1 MDLVDITVKW
11 PFKWCLVGS
20 SGSGK
25 TNFCLQIIKNA
36 LRILDEPPSKILI
49 IYKEFQPIYLEFNNH
64 IPTKIY
70 NEDEID
76 LEKETENNK
85 ENLLMICDD
94 LYFSAKIN
102 EVADHFLIKARHRN
116 TSWIVLTQSIFN
128 HSALKNISRNSTHI
142 TLFKSVRLNE
152 PHIFFS
158 QLRPKSSKVLQD
170 IYKQATETSYSYL
183 DIDLSQTCPDRLRYK
198 TDIFREVVTV
208 FVIMSN
214 TSFKTM
220 YLISQSDAKK
230 YNDKNFQLSLQN
242 KDICDGGVNVSIKPI
257 TKRRYNRKAK
267 TETDDQ
273 MKNPHLEERGNF
285 SQDTKN
291 HIDIDK
297 KVFYPSVRENKPL
310 QMYQDTHKEN
320 EPLQIYP
327 RVLRKNGYDLEQE
340 YNNSDVVDLLQD
352 TGMKDQKYESSDD
365 TTFENISND
374 DKEIAQNQ
382 SNSIN
387 RKHDYETHDSKND
400 TSPEKIS
407 NTRATR
413 LLKRKKYRKQ
423 HKIKR
428 FAPYIT
434 NNKKRTTLDQNVDK
448 TAKIDDYVKAADEPR
463 VYQDNHN
470 IQDISSPE
478 EVSRFKKIK
487 LISEPKIQAEDQW
500 SKNVKTNLNNR
511 RVQFKRKNDTVA
523 YRVNPSDIQRSL
535 LKPSDFTNLNK
546 ELSSDYLDKWKSL
559 GELKQQSFKTKRFK
573 PYRSFAVWK

>member
-1 MDLVDITVKW
+1 MELVDVTVKW

-36 LRILDEPPSKILI
+36 QRILDEPPSKILI

-94 LYFSAKIN
+94 LYFSARIN

-128 HSALKNISRNSTHI
+128 NSALKNISRNSTHI

-198 TDIFREVVTV
+198 TDIFKDVVTV
-208 FVIMSN
+208 FVIMTN

-257 TKRRYNRKAK
+257 AKRRYSRQSK

-273 MKNPHLEERGNF
+273 RKNPHLEEKSNF
-285 SQDTKN
+285 SQDFKN
-291 HIDIDK
+291 YIDIDK
-297 KVFYPSVRENKPL
+297 NDYYPSVRENKPL
-310 QMYQDTHKEN
+310 PIYQDTLREN
-320 EPLQIYP
+320 KPFPINP
-327 RVLRKNGYDLEQE
+327 SVLNKNGYDSGH
-340 YNNSDVVDLLQD
+340 NNSDALNFLHD
-352 TGMKDQKYESSDD
+352 TSMKDQKYESSND
-365 TTFENISND
+365 TAFENVSND
-374 DKEIAQNQ
+374 DKESVQNQ
-382 SNSIN
+382 SNDTN
-387 RKHDYETHDSKND
+387 LKRDYEMHDSKDDKTPKDIYN
-400 TSPEKIS
+400 K
-407 NTRATR
+407 RAIR
-413 LLKRKKYRKQ
+413 LLKRKKYGQK

-434 NNKKRTTLDQNVDK
+434 NKQKITSFDQNVDK
-448 TAKIDDYVKAADEPR
+448 TGNIDSYVEAVDDPG
-463 VYQDNHN
+463 VYQDIPN
-470 IQDISSPE
+470 IQDTSNPE
-478 EVSRFKKIK
+478 QVFKFKKIK
-487 LISEPKIQAEDQW
+487 LINEPKIQGENQW
-500 SKNVKTNLNNR
+500 SKNVKANLNNR

-535 LKPSDFTNLNK
+535 LKPSDFKNLNK
-546 ELSSDYLDKWKSL
+546 ELSSDYLDNWKSL
-559 GELKQQSFKTKRFK
+559 GELKQQSFKSKRFK

>member
-1 MDLVDITVKW
+1 MELVDVTVKW

-36 LRILDEPPSKILI
+36 QRILDEPPSKILI
-49 IYKEFQPIYLEFNNH
+49 IYKEFQPIYLEFNNY

-94 LYFSAKIN
+94 LYFSARIN

-198 TDIFREVVTV
+198 TDIFKEVVTV
-208 FVIMSN
+208 FVIMTN

-230 YNDKNFQLSLQN
+230 YDDKNFRLSLQN

-257 TKRRYNRKAK
+257 AKRRYSRKSK

-273 MKNPHLEERGNF
+273 RKNPQLEEEVNF
-285 SQDTKN
+285 TQDDKN
-291 HIDIDK
+291 YIDIDK
-297 KVFYPSVRENKPL
+297 NNHYSSVRKNKHS
-310 QMYQDTHKEN
+310 QMYQDTFREN
-320 EPLQIYP
+320 KPFPKYP
-327 RVLRKNGYDLEQE
+327 NVLKKNGYDSERE
-340 YNNSDVVDLLQD
+340 YDNSNALDFQQD
-352 TGMKDQKYESSDD
+352 TSMKDQKYESSDD
-365 TTFENISND
+365 TAFENVSND
-374 DKEIAQNQ
+374 DKQTAQNL
-382 SNSIN
+382 IN
-387 RKHDYETHDSKND
+387 DTNLKQDYEMHDSKD
-400 TSPEKIS
+400 DKTPKKFS
-407 NTRATR
+407 NKNAIR
-413 LLKRKKYRKQ
+413 LLKRKKYRQK

-428 FAPYIT
+428 FVPYTTNKRKIT
-434 NNKKRTTLDQNVDK
+434 SIDQNVEK
-448 TAKIDDYVKAADEPR
+448 TGNIDNHVETVDEPG
-463 VYQDNHN
+463 VHQDNYN
-470 IQDISSPE
+470 IQDTTSPE
-478 EVSRFKKIK
+478 DVFKFKKMK
-487 LISEPKIQAEDQW
+487 LINEPKIQGENQW

-535 LKPSDFTNLNK
+535 LKPSDFKHLNK

-559 GELKQQSFKTKRFK
+559 GELKQQSFKSKRFK

>member
-1 MDLVDITVKW
+1 MDLVDVTVKW

-36 LRILDEPPSKILI
+36 QRILDEPPSKILI

-116 TSWIVLTQSIFN
+116 TSWIILTQSIFN
-128 HSALKNISRNSTHI
+128 HPALKNISRNSTHI

-170 IYKQATETSYSYL
+170 IYKQATEASYSYL

-198 TDIFREVVTV
+198 TDIFKEVVTV
-208 FVIMSN
+208 FVIMTN

-220 YLISQSDAKK
+220 YLMSQSDANK
-230 YNDKNFQLSLQN
+230 YNDKNFQLSLKN

-257 TKRRYNRKAK
+257 AKRKYDKKAK

-273 MKNPHLEERGNF
+273 RKNANLEERDNF
-285 SQDTKN
+285 SQDNKN
-291 HIDIDK
+291 YIDIDK
-297 KVFYPSVRENKPL
+297 NSHFPSVSRNKPL
-310 QMYQDTHKEN
+310 QMYQDIHKEN
-320 EPLQIYP
+320 EPLTVYP
-327 RVLRKNGYDLEQE
+327 SGLEQD
-340 YNNSDVVDLLQD
+340 Y
-352 TGMKDQKYESSDD
+352 KSSDD
-365 TTFENISND
+365 LDLLHNTNMSDQKHESSATAIKNISND
-374 DKEIAQNQ
+374 DKDIAQNQ

-387 RKHDYETHDSKND
+387 LKHDYEIYDSKD
-400 TSPEKIS
+400 DKTPENIS
-407 NTRATR
+407 NNRAKR
-413 LLKRKKYRKQ
+413 LLKRKKHRKQ
-423 HKIKR
+423 HKIRR
-428 FAPYIT
+428 FAPYIP
-434 NNKKRTTLDQNVDK
+434 NRKKKTSPDQNVDK
-448 TAKIDDYVKAADEPR
+448 TASIDSNDEGVNQPR
-463 VYQDNHN
+463 VYEDNHN
-470 IQDISSPE
+470 IQDISNPE
-478 EVSRFKKIK
+478 QVSQFKKIK
-487 LISEPKIQAEDQW
+487 LINDPKIQEEDQW
-500 SKNVKTNLNNR
+500 SKSVKTNLNNR

-523 YRVNPSDIQRSL
+523 FRVNPSDIQKSL
-535 LKPSDFTNLNK
+535 LKPSDFKNLNK

-559 GELKQQSFKTKRFK
+559 DELKQQSFKTKRFK